1 MVAAASVG
9 LFNGVSKEGVLKMSV
24 AAGTAAITTS
34 GTNLFYKDKFDEIY
48 KKIYV
53 EEIKL

>member
-1 MVAAASVG
+1 MLQDKIYDVIVIGAGAAG
-9 LFNGVSKEGVLKMSV
+9 LM

-48 KKIYV
+48 KKIFV